1 VIDRQPLRVREH
13 TSRSLDQRLA
23 IRFPGLFRR
32 LLGLLAGLR
41 PGSRLRRALIWPAVQ
56 RGIEAYNRRDL
67 DAAAVGFHPR
77 LEYHPY
83 REFVEAGLAEP
94 CYHGPA
100 GYKAYIT
107 ATYEVWGSGVK
118 LYPTELID
126 MGDRLVLL
134 ADMPMQA
141 QASGIAL
148 AQTYATIATL
158 EDGMIIRQRDF
169 LDQEEALR
177 EAGLPPRSGA

>member
-1 VIDRQPLRVREH
+1 VIDRQPLSVREH
-13 TSRSLDQRLA
+13 TSRTLDQRLA
-23 IRFPGLFRR
+23 IRFPGMCRRTLR
-32 LLGLLAGLR
+32 LLSRAR
-41 PGSRLRRALIWPAVQ
+41 PGTRLRRAILWPAVQ

-67 DAAAVGFHPR
+67 DAAAIGFHPR

-94 CYHGPA
+94 FYRGPE
-100 GYKAYIT
+100 GYKSYIE
-107 ATYEVWGSGVK
+107 ATYEVWGAGVR

-148 AQTYATIATL
+148 TQHYATIATL
-158 EDGMIIRQRDF
+158 EDGMIVNQRDF
-169 LDQEEALR
+169 LDQSEALR